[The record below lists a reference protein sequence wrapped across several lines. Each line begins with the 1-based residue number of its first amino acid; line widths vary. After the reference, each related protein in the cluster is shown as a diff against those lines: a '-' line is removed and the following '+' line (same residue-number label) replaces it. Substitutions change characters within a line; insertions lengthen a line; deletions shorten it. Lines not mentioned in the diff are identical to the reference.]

1 MQKLSKKTK
10 GIVLIILGIS
20 IALLGLLLLSPKEN
34 KKQQSTPTNI
44 SVPENN
50 QKINTAILEI
60 NDKKYENEI
69 KGQISVY
76 NFMSQLQKEGKI
88 TFKEKY
94 YSGMGEFIEE
104 INGIKNGDKSWIYY
118 VNNQKA
124 NIGISNYQIKTGDVV
139 SWKYE
144 KAL

>member
-20 IALLGLLLLSPKEN
+20 VALLGMFLLNSKEN
-34 KKQQSTPTNI
+34 KKQQPTPSNI
-44 SVPENN
+44 ILSENN
-50 QKINTAILEI
+50 TKTDKIILEV
-60 NDKKYENEI
+60 NDKKYESET

-76 NFMSQLQKEGKI
+76 DFMSQLQKERKI

-94 YSGMGEFIEE
+94 YTGMGEFIEE
-104 INGIKNGDKSWIYY
+104 INGIKNGDKNWIYY
-118 VNNQKA
+118 VNGKKA
-124 NIGISNYQIKTGDVV
+124 EIGISNYQIKTGDVV

-144 KAL
+144 KTS